1 MLYSDLD
8 ERVKN
13 EELQTY
19 YIGGI
24 YAHNKLHEIL
34 EYDLVVT
41 DDKQL
46 YNLRQNPVDDK
57 MILFS
62 DIEDKNKN
70 IYKTKMY
77 LWKQQNGIPSNKYI
91 GLICL
96 LDDVEG
102 IQDAEDKYN
111 RMEQA
116 I

>member
-8 ERVKN
+8 ERVQNN
-13 EELQTY
+13 ELKTY

-41 DDKQL
+41 DD
-46 YNLRQNPVDDK
+46 
-57 MILFS
+57 
-62 DIEDKNKN
+62 
-70 IYKTKMY
+70 
-77 LWKQQNGIPSNKYI
+77 
-91 GLICL
+91 
-96 LDDVEG
+96 
-102 IQDAEDKYN
+102 EDKYN

>member
-8 ERVKN
+8 KRVKN
-13 EELQTY
+13 EELKTY

-34 EYDLVVT
+34 GYDLVVT
-41 DDKQL
+41 DDEGL
-46 YNLRQNPVDDK
+46 YNLRQNPIEDK

-62 DIEDKNKN
+62 DIEDKDNKV
-70 IYKTKMY
+70 YKTKIY
-77 LWKQQNGIPSNKYI
+77 LWEQQNGIPSNKYI

-96 LDDVEG
+96 LDDIDGNE
-102 IQDAEDKYN
+102 DAEAKYN